1 MVNVRIQWNK
11 KNYDIIIDSN
21 DNVISFKENVYKI
34 TGVPPD
40 RQKLMAK
47 GAWTGTLKNE
57 IDLTKCNIKEGHI
70 ITLMGN
76 ADIVEKPKESVL
88 FVEDMTDDQKAVKG
102 VTIPAGLYN
111 LGNTCYMNS
120 TLQCLRHIPELKT
133 ALVHLSN
140 NSQDPEIQL
149 ATLFRDTLN
158 QLEHSANSIQ
168 PFLFTTHL
176 RMTYPIFD
184 EGTVH
189 GDHKHFSQ
197 QDAEEFYN
205 TLMFALNKG
214 LNSVNRRM
222 EEILGVEIE
231 QKLTCTETD
240 NEPPSIS
247 TERATKIVCNIQGG
261 AGSTINIDYI
271 QEGIKLALEGTVEK
285 HSSILGRD
293 ALWKKTQKISSLPK
307 YLCFQFLR
315 FFWKETPNNRES
327 AGTKCK
333 ILRKVDYPETIDVY
347 DFCSEPIQ
355 TLLKINREIEDKR
368 LEEQL
373 NARRAKME
381 GSNTI
386 IAEEE
391 KGAVLMDEDI
401 DEEQA
406 ALALSLGSV
415 EQTAPPPNV
424 FKQNGLPADFTGLYE
439 LTAIVTHKGTI
450 IIIIIIIIVIIIIL
464 FNKVVLLIQ
473 DII

>member
-11 KNYDIIIDSN
+11 NNYDLTIDSN
-21 DNVISFKENVYKI
+21 DSVLSFKENVYKI
-34 TGVPPD
+34 TSVPPD

-47 GAWTGTLKNE
+47 GAWVGTLKNE
-57 IDLTKCNIKEGHI
+57 IDLSKCNIKEGHI

-76 ADIVEKPKESVL
+76 ADVVEKPKESVL

-102 VTIPAGLYN
+102 VTMPAGLYN
-111 LGNTCYMNS
+111 LDNTCYMNS
-120 TLQCLRHIPELKT
+120 TLQCLRHIPELKE

-140 NSQDPEIQL
+140 NTQDPEIKL
-149 ATLFRDTLN
+149 AVLFRDTLN
-158 QLEHSANSIQ
+158 QLEQSASSI
-168 PFLFTTHL
+168 PPKHFTRHL
-176 RMTYPIFD
+176 RNNYPTFN
-184 EGTVH
+184 EGT
-189 GDHKHFSQ
+189 DHDGIKRYHQ

-205 TLMFALNKG
+205 CLMTALNKG
-214 LNSVNRRM
+214 LNSVNKRM
-222 EEILGVEIE
+222 EEILGIEIE

-240 NEPPSIS
+240 MEPASIS

-261 AGSTINIDYI
+261 AGSIINIDYI
-271 QEGIKLALEGTVEK
+271 QEGVKLALEGTVEK
-285 HSSILGRD
+285 NSSVLGRN
-293 ALWKKTQKISSLPK
+293 ALWKKIQRISSLPK

-315 FFWKETPNNRES
+315 FFWKETPNNRDS
-327 AGTKCK
+327 SGTKCK

-355 TLLKINREIEDKR
+355 NLLKINREIEDKR

-381 GSNTI
+381 SST
-386 IAEEE
+386 AAVVTEED
-391 KGAVLMDEDI
+391 KGAVVMDEDI

-415 EQTAPPPNV
+415 EQTAPPPNL

-439 LTAIVTHKGTI
+439 LAAILTHKGTTFIITFTFI
-450 IIIIIIIIVIIIIL
+450 IIIIIIM
-464 FNKVVLLIQ
+464 NYCN
-473 DII
+473 